1 MPSQNWLAD
10 RGKALILPF
19 SPTGEGTS
27 LRSKLERAMPR
38 AHASFHSLPLGE
50 THAKAAVRGRERIEV
65 RAPLHR
71 T

>member
-1 MPSQNWLAD
+1 MPPQNWVAD
-10 RGKALILPF
+10 CGKALILPF

-27 LRSKLERAMPR
+27 LRSKLERAKPSAPPSTLSR
-38 AHASFHSLPLGE
+38 LGE
-50 THAKAAVRGRERIEV
+50 THAEAAVRGRERIEV